1 MALMR
6 EALLWEGA
14 GEGRVRCRLC
24 AHRCLIPPGGR
35 GVCGVRENRGG
46 ILYSLVYGRIVSQA
60 LDPIEKKP
68 LYHFLPGS
76 LALSVATVGC
86 NLRCD
91 FCQNHVI
98 SQYPRENPGSVPGER
113 VSPEAVVRVAEEAG
127 APVISYTYTEPT
139 VFFETC
145 LAIGTLARAQGIRN
159 VFVTNGYMTPE
170 ALGEARGWL
179 DGANVDLK
187 AFSEDFYRRHCGGS
201 LQPVLDT
208 IARMVEAGL
217 WVEVTTLVIPG
228 RNDSEEELRWIAQF
242 LAGLSPDL
250 PWHLSRFVPAYR
262 VQDLPPTPLATL
274 RRAQAIGLE
283 AGLRYVYLGNVPGE
297 GEDTA
302 CPSCGRVVIRRYGFR
317 VLEHALAEGRCPG
330 CGEAIAGVWA

>member
-1 MALMR
+1 MPRAI
-6 EALLWEGA
+6 LWERI
-14 GEGRVRCRLC
+14 GEERVRCALC
-24 AHRCLIPPGGR
+24 PHRCLIPPGGR
-35 GVCGVRENRGG
+35 GVCGVRENREGT
-46 ILYSLVYGRIVSQA
+46 LYALTHGRLVSQA

-76 LALSVATVGC
+76 LALSVAAVGC

-98 SQYPRENPGSVPGER
+98 SQYPREHPGAVPGER
-113 VSPEAVVRVAEEAG
+113 VPPEAVVRAAEEAG
-127 APVISYTYTEPT
+127 APAIAYTYTEPT

-145 LAIGTLARAQGIRN
+145 LEIGKLARARGIRN
-159 VFVTNGYMTPE
+159 VFVTNGYMTAE
-170 ALGEARGWL
+170 ALGEAQGWL

-187 AFSEDFYRRHCGGS
+187 AFSDDFYRRYCGGS

-208 IARMVEAGL
+208 IGRMVEAGI

-250 PWHLSRFVPAYR
+250 PWHVSRFVPAYK
-262 VQDLPPTPLATL
+262 VQDRPPTPVATL
-274 RRAQAIGLE
+274 RRAREIGRE

-302 CPSCGRVVIRRYGFR
+302 CPSCGRVVLRRYGFR
-317 VLEHALAEGRCPG
+317 VLENALVDGRCPG
-330 CGEAIAGVWA
+330 CGEAIAGVWS